1 MEVRRVERVVW
12 DIVSKDAGSFHFASI
27 YDKVFVKDISKIHVA
42 EAIGMMRRVTGKRS
56 GMRLVIAV
64 TALLCVMFAAG
75 SVFAAPKQL
84 TLATG
89 GTAGT
94 YYPLGGAIAQIISTK
109 TGLVNI
115 TAQSTGASV
124 ENMNLIGAGDV
135 DIAIVQNDIAHY
147 AYNGIEF
154 FKTKN
159 ANFSAMARIYPEII
173 QTVTRKDS
181 PIDSVKDFKG
191 KKISVGAPGSGNE
204 ANVRQITDVFGMTY
218 KDFEAHF
225 LSYAETGDH
234 FKDKLIDAFMF
245 TTGAP
250 NSAIQDIATLHP
262 LKFVEIKGADRDL
275 LMKKYPF
282 FAAEAIPANTY
293 KGQDKPVETVAVQA
307 ILIVANNLPE
317 DIVYAMT
324 KALFENKKEIAQAH
338 HKGNSIDPKR
348 ALDGITVPVHPGAL
362 KYYKEIGL
370 VK

>member
-1 MEVRRVERVVW
+1 M
-12 DIVSKDAGSFHFASI
+12 GI
-27 YDKVFVKDISKIHVA
+27 YDKVSWYGYSQNSFL
-42 EAIGMMRRVTGKRS
+42 EAIRLIRKTTGKRNS
-56 GMRLVIAV
+56 VKFAV
-64 TALLCVMFAAG
+64 ALTALVCVMLAAG
-75 SVFAAPKQL
+75 AAFAAPKQL

-94 YYPLGGAIAQIISTK
+94 YYPLGGAIAQIVSTK

-159 ANFSAMARIYPEII
+159 TNFSAMARIYPEII
-173 QTVTRKDS
+173 QTVTRKES
-181 PIDSVKDFKG
+181 PINSVKDFKG

-250 NSAIQDIATLHP
+250 NSAIQDIATLTA

-282 FAAEAIPANTY
+282 FAAETIPANTY
-293 KGQDKPVETVAVQA
+293 KGQPAAVETVAVQA

-324 KALFENKKEIAQAH
+324 KAMFENKADIAQAH
-338 HKGNSIDPKR
+338 HKGNSIDSKR